1 MRMLKRLGA
10 LVLVYGVLISPLH
23 ASEAKLR
30 EFLENVQTLQA
41 TFKQQTVDETG
52 RTLDYASG
60 KVYLQRPGKFRWDY
74 QAEQGIPGQQLV
86 ADGESIF
93 LYDPDLEQV
102 TQRSLQ
108 DAINQVPSLLLVE
121 RSSTLDNFFVI
132 QDIGDTDGQSWVAL
146 RPKSADAAYQQL
158 LLGFGSNNLQSI
170 ELLDGLG
177 NSTQLELYGVK
188 TNAPIDAAYFLF
200 KVPDGVDLL
209 SE

>member
-1 MRMLKRLGA
+1 MPRLLSA
-10 LVLVYGVLISPLH
+10 VVLLYSLLVSPMH

-30 EFLENVQTLQA
+30 DFLENVQTLQA

-121 RSSTLDNFFVI
+121 RSTTLDSFFTV
-132 QDIGDTDGQSWVAL
+132 QDIGDTDGQTWVAL

-158 LLGFGSNNLQSI
+158 LLGFASNALQSI

-177 NSTQLELYGVK
+177 NSTQLELYAVK
-188 TNAPIDAAYFLF
+188 TNVSIDSAFF
-200 KVPDGVDLL
+200 QFEVPDGVDLL